1 MSKNYEALLDMDDP
15 LDTAQSQLEFQN
27 FVLNSAEQNL
37 VQGQVGGASSS
48 GARASAANPPA
59 TGNITQTKVTASEFI
74 QPQQPM
80 TNNTSTSAF
89 WTLQFYAQF
98 FDVDSSDVAQRII
111 AALIPRSGF
120 MDKISSNPD
129 LYGIPTHISKTPAIN
144 SGYIGPF
151 WIPTTV
157 IFSLFVTSFIA
168 GSINAY
174 FSNTSADYVYD
185 MALLSFAS
193 TAVYTY
199 VAGTSA
205 ALWAVGKYFACPVKI
220 LEVFGLIGYGMSI
233 WVPLLCILPS
243 DFIRTILVI
252 AAFSLT
258 SFFFVQNITPFYAN
272 ATNPAGKTVAL
283 SVIVVA
289 NAALALAF
297 RFGFFA
303 FVHTVNSGGGGTG
316 NGTGGASESSVRSGN
331 QSVQEAAAV
340 ASVALATE
348 IVDVVVNAAIQA
360 TEHAQ

>member
-1 MSKNYEALLDMDDP
+1 MSKNYEALLDMDEG

-37 VQGQVGGASSS
+37 VQGNVGSASGSNMRSS
-48 GARASAANPPA
+48 AGVTS
-59 TGNITQTKVTASEFI
+59 NITQTKVTASEFI

-111 AALIPRSGF
+111 AALIPRPGF

-129 LYGIPTHISKTPAIN
+129 LY
-144 SGYIGPF
+144 GPF

-205 ALWAVGKYFACPVKI
+205 AIWAVGKYFSCPVKI

-233 WVPLLCILPS
+233 WVLVSLLCILPS
-243 DFIRTILVI
+243 DLLRTILVI
-252 AAFSLT
+252 AAFSVT
-258 SFFFVQNITPFYAN
+258 SFFFIQNIVPFYAN
-272 ATNPAGKTVAL
+272 ATNPAGKTVAM
-283 SVIVVA
+283 SIIVVS

-303 FVHTVNSGGGGTG
+303 FVHAVNANPVGGKA
-316 NGTGGASESSVRSGN
+316 GAPSESARSIGN
-331 QSVQEAAAV
+331 ATTSGVVDESLVGHTAVVAAAGAAV
-340 ASVALATE
+340 AAFAT
-348 IVDVVVNAAIQA
+348 DVVDQLVDTIV
-360 TEHAQ
+360 ESI